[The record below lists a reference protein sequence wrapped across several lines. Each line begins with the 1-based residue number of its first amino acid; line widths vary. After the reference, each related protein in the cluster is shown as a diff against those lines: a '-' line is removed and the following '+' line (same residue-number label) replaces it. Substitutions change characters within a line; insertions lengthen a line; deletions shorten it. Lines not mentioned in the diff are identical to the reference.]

1 MIRKSVKELSK
12 LFGSVEQAVEKNQDI
27 IHEIRKSNKGTSNNN
42 NSLVQQMV
50 EEEKKKKKDEEK
62 KTRI

>member
-50 EEEKKKKKDEEK
+50 EEEKKKKDEEK